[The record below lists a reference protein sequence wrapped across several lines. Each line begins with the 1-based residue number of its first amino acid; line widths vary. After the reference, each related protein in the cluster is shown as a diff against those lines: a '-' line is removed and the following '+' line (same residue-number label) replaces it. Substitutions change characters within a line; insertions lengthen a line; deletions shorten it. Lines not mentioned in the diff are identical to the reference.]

1 MEVGEVE
8 EEVGGT
14 TGDQGEVLA
23 MKELT
28 EPRWGELVIG
38 CLVITLAIM
47 EVEEEEI
54 TGEVV
59 KEEVGVM
66 GATME
71 VEDLVG
77 EGVVVEEV
85 EEGTV
90 MLRLLNSKAT
100 LCFKMVI
107 FPLEDA
113 MVVVVEEEEGVGVA
127 ASTMEVVEE
136 AGTKA
141 MEANMMA
148 SVEDMEEVEV
158 AMGCRA

>member
-1 MEVGEVE
+1 
-8 EEVGGT
+8 
-14 TGDQGEVLA
+14 

-28 EPRWGELVIG
+28 EPRWGELAIG

-47 EVEEEEI
+47 EVEEGET

-59 KEEVGVM
+59 EEEVAVM

-90 MLRLLNSKAT
+90 MSRLLNSKAT

-113 MVVVVEEEEGVGVA
+113 MAVVVEEEEGVGVA
-127 ASTMEVVEE
+127 ASTMEGVEE

>member
-1 MEVGEVE
+1 MEEVGE
-8 EEVGGT
+8 EVAGT
-14 TGDQGEVLA
+14 TGDQGGVLA

-28 EPRWGELVIG
+28 EPRWGELVTG

-47 EVEEEEI
+47 EVEEGEI

-59 KEEVGVM
+59 EEEVVVM

-77 EGVVVEEV
+77 EGAEEV

-90 MLRLLNSKAT
+90 MSRLLSSKAT
-100 LCFKMVI
+100 SCSKMVI
-107 FPLEDA
+107 FPLEDVMA
-113 MVVVVEEEEGVGVA
+113 VVEEVASIVEG
-127 ASTMEVVEE
+127 VEE
-136 AGTKA
+136 AGIKA
-141 MEANMMA
+141 MGANTMA

-158 AMGCRA
+158 AMVCRA

>member
-1 MEVGEVE
+1 MRG
-8 EEVGGT
+8 
-14 TGDQGEVLA
+14 
-23 MKELT
+23 LT

-47 EVEEEEI
+47 EVEEGET

-59 KEEVGVM
+59 EEEAAM

-77 EGVVVEEV
+77 EGVVVGEV

-100 LCFKMVI
+100 SCSKMVTYH
-107 FPLEDA
+107 LEDA
-113 MVVVVEEEEGVGVA
+113 MVVVEEEEGGGEV
-127 ASTMEVVEE
+127 ASTMEGVEE

-141 MEANMMA
+141 MGANTMA

-158 AMGCRA
+158 EVAMGCRA

>member
-1 MEVGEVE
+1 ME

-14 TGDQGEVLA
+14 IGDQGEVLA
-23 MKELT
+23 TKELT
-28 EPRWGELVIG
+28 EPRWVELVIG

-47 EVEEEEI
+47 EVEEGET

-59 KEEVGVM
+59 EEEAAM

-77 EGVVVEEV
+77 EGVGAEEV

-90 MLRLLNSKAT
+90 MSRLLNNKGT
-100 LCFKMVI
+100 LCSKMVTYH
-107 FPLEDA
+107 LEDA
-113 MVVVVEEEEGVGVA
+113 MVVVVEEEGVGEV

-148 SVEDMEEVEV
+148 SVEGMEEVEV

>member
-8 EEVGGT
+8 EEVVGT

-23 MKELT
+23 TKELT

-38 CLVITLAIM
+38 CLVITLAMM
-47 EVEEEEI
+47 EVEEEET

-59 KEEVGVM
+59 EEEAAM

-77 EGVVVEEV
+77 EGVGAEEV

-90 MLRLLNSKAT
+90 M
-100 LCFKMVI
+100 
-107 FPLEDA
+107 
-113 MVVVVEEEEGVGVA
+113 
-127 ASTMEVVEE
+127 
-136 AGTKA
+136 
-141 MEANMMA
+141 
-148 SVEDMEEVEV
+148 
-158 AMGCRA
+158 

>member
-1 MEVGEVE
+1 MR
-8 EEVGGT
+8 
-14 TGDQGEVLA
+14 
-23 MKELT
+23 ELT
-28 EPRWGELVIG
+28 EPRWVELVIG
-38 CLVITLAIM
+38 CLVITRAM
-47 EVEEEEI
+47 MEVEVEEEET
-54 TGEVV
+54 TGE
-59 KEEVGVM
+59 EAAM

-77 EGVVVEEV
+77 EGVGAEEV

-90 MLRLLNSKAT
+90 MSRLLNSKAT

-107 FPLEDA
+107 FPLVDA
-113 MVVVVEEEEGVGVA
+113 MAVVVEEEEGVGVA

>member
-14 TGDQGEVLA
+14 IGDQGEVLA
-23 MKELT
+23 TKELT
-28 EPRWGELVIG
+28 EPRWVELVIG

-59 KEEVGVM
+59 EEEAAM

-77 EGVVVEEV
+77 EGVVVGEV

-100 LCFKMVI
+100 SCSKMVTYH
-107 FPLEDA
+107 LEAA
-113 MVVVVEEEEGVGVA
+113 MVVVVEEEGVGEV
-127 ASTMEVVEE
+127 AST
-136 AGTKA
+136 ATF
-141 MEANMMA
+141 
-148 SVEDMEEVEV
+148 
-158 AMGCRA
+158 

>member
-1 MEVGEVE
+1 ME

-23 MKELT
+23 TKELT
-28 EPRWGELVIG
+28 EPRWVELVIG

-54 TGEVV
+54 TGEVE
-59 KEEVGVM
+59 EEVAAM

-71 VEDLVG
+71 VEDLEG
-77 EGVVVEEV
+77 EGVGAEEV

-90 MLRLLNSKAT
+90 MSRLLNNKGT
-100 LCFKMVI
+100 LCSKMVI

-113 MVVVVEEEEGVGVA
+113 MAVVVEEEEGVGVA

>member
-1 MEVGEVE
+1 ME
-8 EEVGGT
+8 EEVAGT

-23 MKELT
+23 TKELT
-28 EPRWGELVIG
+28 EPRWVELVIG

-47 EVEEEEI
+47 EVEEGET

-59 KEEVGVM
+59 EEEAAM

-77 EGVVVEEV
+77 AEEV

-100 LCFKMVI
+100 SCSKMVTYH
-107 FPLEDA
+107 LEDA
-113 MVVVVEEEEGVGVA
+113 MVVVEEEEGGGEV
-127 ASTMEVVEE
+127 ASTMEGVEE

-141 MEANMMA
+141 MGANTMA

>member
-1 MEVGEVE
+1 MEVGEVAVE
-8 EEVGGT
+8 VAEEVAET
-14 TGDQGEVLA
+14 TGGQGEVLA
-23 MKELT
+23 MRELT
-28 EPRWGELVIG
+28 EPRWVELVIG
-38 CLVITLAIM
+38 CLVITLVIM

-59 KEEVGVM
+59 EEEVVVM

-77 EGVVVEEV
+77 EGV

-90 MLRLLNSKAT
+90 MSRLLNSKAT
-100 LCFKMVI
+100 SCSKMVTYH
-107 FPLEDA
+107 LEDA
-113 MVVVVEEEEGVGVA
+113 MVVVVEEEGVGEV

-148 SVEDMEEVEV
+148 SVEGMEEVEV
-158 AMGCRA
+158 AMECRA

>member
-8 EEVGGT
+8 EGVAET

-23 MKELT
+23 TKELT

-47 EVEEEEI
+47 EVEEGEI
-54 TGEVV
+54 TGEVE
-59 KEEVGVM
+59 EEVAVM

-90 MLRLLNSKAT
+90 MLRLLNNKAT
-100 LCFKMVI
+100 SCSKMVTYH
-107 FPLEDA
+107 LEDA
-113 MVVVVEEEEGVGVA
+113 MVVVVEEEGVGEA

-141 MEANMMA
+141 MGANTMA
-148 SVEDMEEVEV
+148 LVEGMEEVEV

>member
-1 MEVGEVE
+1 MEVEEVE
-8 EEVGGT
+8 EEVAGT

-23 MKELT
+23 MRGLT

-47 EVEEEEI
+47 EVEEGET

-59 KEEVGVM
+59 EEEAAM

-90 MLRLLNSKAT
+90 MSRLLNSKAT

-113 MVVVVEEEEGVGVA
+113 MAVVVEEEEGVGEV

-141 MEANMMA
+141 MGANTMA